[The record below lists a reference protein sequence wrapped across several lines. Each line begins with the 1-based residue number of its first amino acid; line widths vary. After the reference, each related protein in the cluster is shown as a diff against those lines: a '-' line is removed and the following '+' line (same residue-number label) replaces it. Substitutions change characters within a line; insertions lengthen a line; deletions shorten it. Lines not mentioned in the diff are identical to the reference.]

1 MSAGSDG
8 YGHLIR
14 KAAVVLW
21 AGAFLIAGAKAEAG
35 VTVSGVPG
43 WLEAPVKRSLEAVWK
58 EVVQRSSPGRERVV
72 ELVAKR
78 LFPGLDISEIQ
89 GTEEDLFVSFDTKES
104 ERLSWNV
111 VVKKPELP
119 GFLERSFLEDASGLE
134 TVATEMLD
142 SLPLDVI
149 RWAGEDFQAALDEFI
164 VKNLPG
170 WKPSYVFSSRGE
182 KGALEMAFTPREPVV
197 IAFSPRLSS
206 RTLPLV
212 LQSKLYEETLDVTS
226 QVVGLPAAWV
236 TRHEKSIEA
245 YIAAS
250 LEERWAARELEGKV
264 EVNIR
269 PDRIAP
275 VDVQVESSRYTL
287 QAWLGV
293 YAGSDERHP
302 EAGIHA
308 GRIIQPFSG
317 WEIEAY
323 GEFIIK
329 VNDGDVDPRAGLR
342 WKFDQDIWIGV
353 ERSFEDDEYW
363 GRIWFDEI
371 LPKLYAWGRFR
382 EDGESEAA
390 LGWMIGEHLSW
401 ELYYDSRD
409 GEDLS
414 LRITGNL

>member
-21 AGAFLIAGAKAEAG
+21 AVAFLIVGAKAEAG

-78 LFPGLDISEIQ
+78 LFPGLDISEIR
-89 GTEEDLFVSFDTKES
+89 GFGEDLFVYFDTRES

-119 GFLERSFLEDASGLE
+119 GFLERPFLEDASGLE
-134 TVATEMLD
+134 TAATEMLD
-142 SLPLDVI
+142 SLPLEVF
-149 RWAGEDFQAALDEFI
+149 RWAGEDFQTGIGKVIAES
-164 VKNLPG
+164 LPG
-170 WKPSYVFSSRGE
+170 WKPSYVFSSDEG
-182 KGALEMAFTPREPVV
+182 KSVLEMAFTPQEPVV

-206 RTLPLV
+206 RTLPLA
-212 LQSKLYEETLDVTS
+212 LQSKLHEETLEVTS
-226 QVVGLPAAWV
+226 QVIGLPAAWV
-236 TRHEKSIEA
+236 ARHKNRIED
-245 YIAAS
+245 YVAAS
-250 LEERWAARELEGKV
+250 LEERWAARELKGRV

-275 VDVQVESSRYTL
+275 VDVQVESSMYTL

-371 LPKLYAWGRFR
+371 LPKIYAWGRFR
-382 EDGESEAA
+382 EDGESEAG
-390 LGWMIGEHLSW
+390 LGWMLGEHLSW

>member
-21 AGAFLIAGAKAEAG
+21 AVAFLIVGAKAEAG

-78 LFPGLDISEIQ
+78 LFPGLDISEIR
-89 GTEEDLFVSFDTKES
+89 GFGEDLFVYFDTRES

-119 GFLERSFLEDASGLE
+119 GFLERPFLEDASGLE
-134 TVATEMLD
+134 TAATEMLD
-142 SLPLDVI
+142 SLPLEVF
-149 RWAGEDFQAALDEFI
+149 RWAGEDFQAGIGKVIAES
-164 VKNLPG
+164 LPG
-170 WKPSYVFSSRGE
+170 WKPSYVFSSDEG
-182 KGALEMAFTPREPVV
+182 KSVLEMAFTPQEPVV

-206 RTLPLV
+206 RTLPLA
-212 LQSKLYEETLDVTS
+212 LQSKLHEETLEVTS
-226 QVVGLPAAWV
+226 QLIGLPADWV
-236 TRHEKSIEA
+236 ARHKNRIEDYVA
-245 YIAAS
+245 DS
-250 LEERWAARELEGKV
+250 LEERWAARELKGRV

-275 VDVQVESSRYTL
+275 VDVQVESSMYTL

-371 LPKLYAWGRFR
+371 LPKIYAWGRFR
-382 EDGESEAA
+382 EDGESEAG
-390 LGWMIGEHLSW
+390 LGWMLGEHLSW

-409 GEDLS
+409 
-414 LRITGNL
+414 

>member
-21 AGAFLIAGAKAEAG
+21 AVAFLIVGAKAEAG

-78 LFPGLDISEIQ
+78 LFPGLDISEIR
-89 GTEEDLFVSFDTKES
+89 GFGEDLFVYFDTRES

-119 GFLERSFLEDASGLE
+119 GFLERPFLEDASGLE
-134 TVATEMLD
+134 TAAIEMLD
-142 SLPLDVI
+142 SLPLEVF
-149 RWAGEDFQAALDEFI
+149 RWAGEDFQAGIGKVIAES
-164 VKNLPG
+164 LPG
-170 WKPSYVFSSRGE
+170 WKPSYVFSSDEG
-182 KGALEMAFTPREPVV
+182 KSVLEMAFTPQEPVV

-206 RTLPLV
+206 RTLPLA
-212 LQSKLYEETLDVTS
+212 LQSKLHEETLEVTS
-226 QVVGLPAAWV
+226 QVIGLPAAWV
-236 TRHEKSIEA
+236 ARHKNRIED
-245 YIAAS
+245 YVAAS
-250 LEERWAARELEGKV
+250 LEERWAARELKGRV

-275 VDVQVESSRYTL
+275 VDVQVESSMYTL

-371 LPKLYAWGRFR
+371 LPKIYAWGRFR
-382 EDGESEAA
+382 EDGESEAG
-390 LGWMIGEHLSW
+390 LGWMLGEHLSW

-409 GEDLS
+409 DDDLS
-414 LRITGNL
+414 FRIIGNL

>member
-21 AGAFLIAGAKAEAG
+21 AVAFLIVGAKAEAG

-58 EVVQRSSPGRERVV
+58 EVMQRSSPGRERVV

-78 LFPGLDISEIQ
+78 LFPGLDISEIR
-89 GTEEDLFVSFDTKES
+89 GFGEDLFVYFDTRES

-119 GFLERSFLEDASGLE
+119 GFLERPFLEDASGLE
-134 TVATEMLD
+134 TAATEMLD
-142 SLPLDVI
+142 SLPLEVF
-149 RWAGEDFQAALDEFI
+149 RWAGEDFQAGIGKVIAES
-164 VKNLPG
+164 LPG
-170 WKPSYVFSSRGE
+170 WKPSYVFSSDEG
-182 KGALEMAFTPREPVV
+182 KSVLEMAFTPQEPVV

-206 RTLPLV
+206 RTLPLA
-212 LQSKLYEETLDVTS
+212 LQSKLHEETLEVTS
-226 QVVGLPAAWV
+226 QVIGLPAAWV
-236 TRHEKSIEA
+236 ARHKNRIED
-245 YIAAS
+245 YVAAS
-250 LEERWAARELEGKV
+250 LEERWAARELKGRV

-275 VDVQVESSRYTL
+275 VDVQVESSMYTL

-371 LPKLYAWGRFR
+371 LPKIYAWGRFR
-382 EDGESEAA
+382 EDGESEAG
-390 LGWMIGEHLSW
+390 LGWMLGEHLSW

-409 GEDLS
+409 DDDLS
-414 LRITGNL
+414 FRIIGNL